1 MNRVQTT
8 VDGNFLRAGNFY
20 EFDECQKFVKIK
32 ICKIYKQ
39 TSTTNEELNSF
50 TPQEKGW
57 SHFFGGTELLIS
69 KN

>member
-8 VDGNFLRAGNFY
+8 VDREFLRAGNFY

-32 ICKIYKQ
+32 ISKIYKQ

-50 TPQEKGW
+50 TLQEKGW
-57 SHFFGGTELLIS
+57 SHFLMGTESLIS